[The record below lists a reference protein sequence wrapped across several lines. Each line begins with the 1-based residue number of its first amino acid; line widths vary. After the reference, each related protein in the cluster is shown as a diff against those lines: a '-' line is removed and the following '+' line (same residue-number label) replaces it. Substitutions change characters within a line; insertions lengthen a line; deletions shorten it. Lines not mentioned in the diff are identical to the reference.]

1 VNPIDREVA
10 RQIEVIS
17 SAAEEVLPRED
28 LVRKLERSVRSG
40 RPLRVKQGF
49 DPTAPDIHLG
59 HTIGLRKLRQFQDL
73 GHTVVLVVG
82 DYTGMVGD
90 PSERSE
96 TRPRLTREQVLLNAE
111 TYKRQFFKVLDA
123 GRTEVRENGEWFAPM
138 TFDQIMSLAARVT
151 VARLLERDD
160 FETRMSKGLPIS
172 LHELFYPVMQGYD
185 SVAIEADVELG
196 GTEQKFNLLMGR
208 QLQEEF
214 GQEPQVIL
222 TLPILEGIDGV
233 ARMSKS
239 LGNYIGVD
247 EAPNEMYGKVMSIPD
262 ALIVKYYRCVTDLPV
277 GDVEAIAVALET
289 GTSNP
294 RDAKA
299 RLARELVR
307 MYHGAASAQ
316 GAEEEFDRVFRAGGL
331 PESLAD
337 VEVAPRGRGVWIVA
351 AMREAGLAPSA
362 SQARRLVRQGAVEVD
377 GRRVEDEEEEI
388 VPGAGA
394 SFVLRVGKRGFARI
408 HVRGGAGRRP

>member
-1 VNPIDREVA
+1 MDREVA
-10 RQIEVIS
+10 RQVEIIC
-17 SAAEEVLPRED
+17 SAAEEVLPREE
-28 LVRKLERSVRSG
+28 LVRKLERSVRTG
-40 RPLRVKQGF
+40 QPLRVKQGF

-59 HTIGLRKLRQFQDL
+59 HTIGLRKLRQFQEL

-90 PSERSE
+90 PSQRND
-96 TRPRLTREQVLLNAE
+96 TRPRLKREQVLRNAE
-111 TYKRQFFKVLDA
+111 TYKRQFFKVLEA
-123 GRTEVRENGEWFAPM
+123 SRTEVRENGEWFAPM
-138 TFDQIMSLAARVT
+138 RFDEVMALAARVT

-160 FETRMSKGLPIS
+160 FEARMSKGLPIS

-185 SVAIEADVELG
+185 SVAIRADVELG
-196 GTEQKFNLLMGR
+196 GTEQKFNLLVGR

-222 TLPILEGIDGV
+222 TLPILEGIDGI

-247 EAPNEMYGKVMSIPD
+247 EPPGEIYGKVMSIPD
-262 ALIVKYYRCVTDLPV
+262 TLIVKYFRYTTDLAV
-277 GDVEAIAVALET
+277 AEVEAIAADVGSGEM
-289 GTSNP
+289 NP

-307 MYHGAASAQ
+307 MYHDPAAARQ
-316 GAEEEFDRVFRAGGL
+316 AEEEFDRVFRSGGL
-331 PESLAD
+331 PEML
-337 VEVAPRGRGVWIVA
+337 VEVDVAPRGRGVWIIA
-351 AMREAGLAPSA
+351 AIREAGLAPSA

-377 GRRVEDEEEEI
+377 GRRVEDEEEEV
-388 VPGAGA
+388 VPEAGA

-408 HVRGGAGRRP
+408 RVGK